1 MTMINPIEILLNIWD
16 MIQSLVVNLYDF
28 LFTDTTFLGYT
39 FKPFYLIGSTVL
51 IVLLVAYIVKLV
63 TPIV

>member
-1 MTMINPIEILLNIWD
+1 MINPIEILLNIWD
-16 MIQSLVVNLYDF
+16 MMQNLVSNLYDF
-28 LFTDTTFLGYT
+28 LFTDATFLGYT